1 MKRFTSE
8 VYDRMSELYP
18 GKVHYEPQR
27 EPLPIAILTDS
38 DKGETYPGPYVD
50 IFIGNTPY
58 TVTPLVDLDE
68 FTEMLEKHGLEYN
81 IRYSLIED
89 RPDA

>member
-1 MKRFTSE
+1 MYKEKTMERFDS
-8 VYDRMSELYP
+8 VVRNRV
-18 GKVHYEPQR
+18 GKIKTR

-50 IFIGNTPY
+50 IFIGNTAY

-68 FTEMLEKHGLEYN
+68 FTEMLEKHGLTYN
-81 IRYSLIED
+81 VRYSRTED
-89 RPDA
+89 QPDA